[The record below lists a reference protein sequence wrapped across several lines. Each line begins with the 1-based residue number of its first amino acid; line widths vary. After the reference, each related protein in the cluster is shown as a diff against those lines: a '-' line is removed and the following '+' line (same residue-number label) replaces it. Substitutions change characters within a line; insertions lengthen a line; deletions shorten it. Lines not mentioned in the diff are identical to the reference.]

1 MIDRLTAGLSPAAT
15 LAPERARLTE
25 KRLLNRELS
34 LVEFFRQVLDEG
46 LDDRN
51 PLLERLR
58 FLTIFSS
65 IVDEFFMVR
74 VSSLMESLEEGTTQ
88 LSPDGLNTEEQLWE
102 IQHRLRPMIDEQGR
116 AIRDDIL
123 PALAAEGIV
132 LASLGSLSI
141 AERVELDQF
150 FAEQVF
156 PVLTPMAVDPAH
168 PFPYISGLSLNLG
181 LMVEAPSQNG
191 SASHAN
197 GARFVR
203 LKIPPVLP
211 GLIPV
216 RDSGSKFVFLSELI
230 SANLTGLFPGMQ
242 AGLPH
247 AFRITRDADVDVRE
261 DEADDLLRALQQG
274 LRRRRFGA
282 PVRLEVAATMPRQMV
297 DYLTESLGLIPESV
311 YRVDGLLNV
320 ADLLVLCNLNRPDLK
335 FKKLPATI
343 PARLRSRRSVFDVI
357 KDGDL
362 LLHHPYTSY
371 SAVTNFI
378 RSAAT
383 DKDVLA
389 IKICL
394 YRTGQKSEIAEA
406 LIQAAEMGKQV
417 TALIEL
423 KARFDE
429 ENNIEW
435 ARRLEHAGVH
445 VVYGLLGLKTHCK
458 LSLVVRREDGALRR
472 YVHIAT
478 GNYNP
483 TSSCTYTDLG
493 LFTADQDIAAD
504 ASEFFN
510 YLTGYSRQAD
520 YRKLLVSPVNLREKL
535 TQLIRRETENAQA
548 GKPARI
554 VAKLNRLADSKV
566 IDTLYEASNAGVQ
579 IDLIVRGVCMLRP
592 GVAGLSENIRVR
604 SIVGR
609 FLEHSRVFYF
619 LNDGDE
625 EIYMGSADWMFRNL
639 SRRVEVVCPIT
650 DPKLKK
656 YLQDEVLSAYL
667 RDNVH
672 ARELDADGSYRR
684 IRSQSEVERFSSQTY
699 FAGREIDS

>member
-1 MIDRLTAGLSPAAT
+1 MIDRLTGG
-15 LAPERARLTE
+15 LAPAPAWAPEPVTLIE

-46 LDDRN
+46 LDHRN

-58 FLTIFSS
+58 FLVIFSN

-74 VSSLMESLEEGTTQ
+74 VSGLLESVEEGWAQ
-88 LSPDGLNTEEQLWE
+88 HSPDGLTAEEQLVE
-102 IQHRLRPMIDEQGR
+102 IRRRLGPMFDEQSR
-116 AIRDDIL
+116 ALKDDIF
-123 PALAAEGIV
+123 PALTTEGIV
-132 LASLGSLSI
+132 LASLGSLSV

-150 FAEQVF
+150 FVEQVF

-168 PFPYISGLSLNLG
+168 PFPYISGSTLNLG
-181 LMVEAPSQNG
+181 LAVEAPSSNG
-191 SASHAN
+191 SSAKVNA
-197 GARFVR
+197 ARFVR

-216 RDSGSKFVFLSELI
+216 GDSGSKFVLLHELI
-230 SANLTGLFPGMQ
+230 SANLSTLFPGMH
-242 AGLPH
+242 AGQPH

-261 DEADDLLRALQQG
+261 DEAEDLLRALQHE

-282 PVRLEVAATMPRQMV
+282 PVRLEVAATMPQQMV
-297 DYLTESLGLIPESV
+297 DYLTGSLGLIPESV
-311 YRVDGLLNV
+311 YRVDGPLNV
-320 ADLLVLCNLNRPDLK
+320 ADFLPLCDLNRPDLK
-335 FKKLPATI
+335 FRKLPVTI
-343 PARLRSRRSVFDVI
+343 PTRLRTKRSVFDVI
-357 KDGDL
+357 KDGDV
-362 LLHHPYTSY
+362 LLHHPYTAY

-383 DKDVLA
+383 DKNVLA

-394 YRTGQKSEIAEA
+394 YRTGAQSEIAEA

-458 LSLVVRREDGALRR
+458 LTLVVRRENEALRR

-510 YLTGYSRQAD
+510 YLTGYSRQTE
-520 YRKLLVSPVNLREKL
+520 YRKLFVSPVNLREKL
-535 TQLIRRETENAQA
+535 TQLIRRETENAKE

-554 VAKLNRLADSKV
+554 VAKLNRLADSTL

-579 IDLIVRGVCMLRP
+579 IDLVVRGICMLRP
-592 GVAGLSENIRVR
+592 GAPGLSENIHVR

-639 SRRVEVVCPIT
+639 DRRVEVVCPIT

-656 YLQDEVLSAYL
+656 YLQDEVLNAYL
-667 RDNVH
+667 RDNVN
-672 ARELDADGSYRR
+672 ARKLAADGSYRR
-684 IRSQSEVERFSSQTY
+684 VRAPSDAEPFNSQTF
-699 FAGREIDS
+699 FAGREID